1 MASTWNQGQ
10 WNLGSWSDSSSG
22 SAITGLLANTALNS
36 VTIDAQINEGWGRST
51 WNSATWNSA
60 PSAFVSVTGSQTTVE
75 IDLGIGWGRGTWSE
89 DGWNTP
95 GGYILTGTGTLFSI
109 TGQQGTTAIFD
120 ADNVTFPNATI
131 SAQAALLYNANNA
144 NSAIAILDFGG
155 VKTSTNG
162 TFELQFPTANASA
175 GLIRIA

>member
-1 MASTWNQGQ
+1 MAITQAIATVFKQDLMSPGG
-10 WNLGSWSDSSSG
+10 NLAALTLKCALYDNTASLQANTTAYATANEISSSG
-22 SAITGLLANTALNS
+22 TNYTTGGNTLTNVAIS
-36 VTIDAQINEGWGRST
+36 VD
-51 WNSATWNSA
+51 
-60 PSAFVSVTGSQTTVE
+60 
-75 IDLGIGWGRGTWSE
+75 
-89 DGWNTP
+89 
-95 GGYILTGTGTLFSI
+95 
-109 TGQQGTTAIFD
+109 GTTAIFD

>member
-1 MASTWNQGQ
+1 M
-10 WNLGSWSDSSSG
+10 
-22 SAITGLLANTALNS
+22 AITQAIATVFKQDLMSPGGNLAALTLKCALYTNAATLNATTAAYGTGNEVSASGTNYTTGGNVLANVAIS
-36 VTIDAQINEGWGRST
+36 VD
-51 WNSATWNSA
+51 
-60 PSAFVSVTGSQTTVE
+60 
-75 IDLGIGWGRGTWSE
+75 
-89 DGWNTP
+89 
-95 GGYILTGTGTLFSI
+95 
-109 TGQQGTTAIFD
+109 GTTAIFD